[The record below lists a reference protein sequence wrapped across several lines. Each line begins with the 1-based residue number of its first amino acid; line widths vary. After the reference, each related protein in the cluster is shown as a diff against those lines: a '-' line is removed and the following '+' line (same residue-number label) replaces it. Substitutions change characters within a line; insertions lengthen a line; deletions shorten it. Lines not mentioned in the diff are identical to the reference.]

1 MTGGTTEGAA
11 GDAPQRP
18 AGGEGLR
25 RLFAPKHLAVFGGEL
40 AAEVVR
46 QSRLMGFTGEI
57 WPVHPTRDQLGGV
70 PCLRSLDDLPEPP
83 DAAFVAVPAEPTLE
97 VVAGLA
103 AIGAGGAV
111 CYASGFAETG
121 PEGAD
126 RQRRLVEAAGG
137 MALVGPNCYGL
148 LNYLDGAALWPD
160 GHGGRAVD
168 RGVAILTQSGNLGLN
183 LTMQQRGLP
192 LAYLAAGGNLA
203 VSRYDELLLTL
214 LEDERVTA
222 IGLHLEG
229 LTDVAAFS
237 RAAVLAHERRVP
249 LVALKTGSSA
259 AGARVTM
266 SHTSSLSGADDLYDA
281 LFARLGIARVHDPA
295 ELLEA
300 LMLLH
305 VHGGLP
311 GRRITSASCSGGEA
325 SLVADLAERRG
336 LELPDLG
343 EPATTML
350 TEVLG
355 EKVAVGNPLDYHTYI
370 WGDREA
376 TTACFTG
383 LLTADV
389 DLGLLVLDL
398 PRDDRCLV
406 ADWMTTLDA
415 FVDAQ
420 QATGTRAAVVTSLPE
435 SLPEPVADSLVA
447 RGVAVLR
454 GLDGALQAVSAA
466 ATVGEGWARA
476 VSGIHGPAA
485 SGPAASG
492 PADAGDPVALDEW
505 AAKRALAG
513 CGLPV
518 PDGELLPGGD
528 PDAAAAAAGRLGFPL
543 VAKAA
548 GAGLEHKSEQG
559 AVLLGLADVGA
570 VRAAAERLGGL
581 GDRLLLERMVPGAVA
596 ELIVGVR
603 HDPQFGYA
611 LTLGAGGVLVEVLQ
625 DAVTLLLPASRE
637 DVLAGLGR
645 LRIAPVLRG
654 YRGRPA
660 ADLEAVAD
668 AVAAVVR
675 YVEASG
681 GAVTE
686 LDVNPLLALPVGQ
699 APGAVA
705 VDALVVRR
713 P

>member
-1 MTGGTTEGAA
+1 MTEELST
-11 GDAPQRP
+11 
-18 AGGEGLR
+18 EGLR
-25 RLFAPKHLAVFGGEL
+25 RLFAPKHLAVLGGDL

-46 QSRLMGFTGEI
+46 QSRLMGFAGQI
-57 WPVHPTRDQLGGV
+57 WPVHPTRAELGGV

-83 DAAFVAVPAEPTLE
+83 DAAFVAVPAEPTVE
-97 VVAGLA
+97 VVRSLA
-103 AIGAGGAV
+103 ALGAGGVV

-121 PEGAD
+121 PEGAQ
-126 RQRRLVEAAGG
+126 RQRRLVEAAGE

-192 LAYLAAGGNLA
+192 LAYLVAGGNLA
-203 VSRYDELLLTL
+203 VSRYDELLLAL

-237 RAAVLAHERRVP
+237 RAAVLAHQRRVP

-343 EPATTML
+343 EPATSML
-350 TEVLG
+350 TATLG

-370 WGDREA
+370 WGDAEA

-398 PRDDRCLV
+398 PRDDRCAV

-415 FVDAQ
+415 FVAAQ
-420 QATGTRAAVVTSLPE
+420 RATGTRAAVVTSLPE

-447 RGVAVLR
+447 QGVAVLR
-454 GLDGALQAVSAA
+454 GLDGALQAVAAA

-476 VSGIHGPAA
+476 VTGIPGPA
-485 SGPAASG
+485 G
-492 PADAGDPVALDEW
+492 
-505 AAKRALAG
+505 
-513 CGLPV
+513 
-518 PDGELLPGGD
+518 
-528 PDAAAAAAGRLGFPL
+528 AAAGPDGRGPVPLDAVRSQLELFEHGVPFPL
-543 VAKAA
+543 ARLVEPPDPERAVAAAEDLGYPVVLKAY
-548 GAGLEHKSEQG
+548 GPGLEHKTELG
-559 AVLLGLADVGA
+559 AVVLDLADAGQ
-570 VRAAAERLGGL
+570 VRAAAQRLAGL
-581 GDRLLLERMVPGAVA
+581 GQGLQVETMIDDAVA

-603 HDPQFGYA
+603 HDHQFGYA
-611 LTLGAGGVLVEVLQ
+611 LTLGAGGILVELLQ
-625 DAVTLLLPASRE
+625 DSVTLLLPVTPDEVRDA
-637 DVLAGLGR
+637 LLGLR
-645 LRIAPVLRG
+645 VAPVLRG
-654 YRGRPA
+654 YRGRPG
-660 ADLEAVAD
+660 ADLD
-668 AVAAVVR
+668 AAVQAVVALLR
-675 YVEASG
+675 YVEASA
-681 GAVTE
+681 GAVAEVE
-686 LDVNPLLALPVGQ
+686 LNPLLARQL
-699 APGAVA
+699 GATA
-705 VDALVVRR
+705 VDALVIRHGL
-713 P
+713 